1 MGDTENDAIDLEH
14 ANGWLAFEMLGQ
26 LLDQE
31 EFHPEQMSETTAY
44 RFGVAGTNGNFRV
57 VVHCNVELEQLYVYV
72 LTDVRVPED
81 RRLAV
86 AELFT
91 RANYGMRIGNFEL
104 DLRDGEVRY
113 KSSVDFEHNALT
125 ASLAMNAL
133 MPALGTMV
141 RLTRSGGH
149 LPWPDEARTE
159 CSCQQQRSPVVAG
172 ASSPRSSR
180 LRQWRWSRRR
190 GAMWRRSPGNST
202 STTRLWGTG
211 FAKPAR
217 KPTAVPRPRR
227 SEQRSASS
235 SASWSG

>member
-57 VVHCNVELEQLYVYV
+57 VVHCNVELEQLYDYV

-86 AELFT
+86 AELST

-133 MPALGTMV
+133 MPALGTMDRYFPAV
-141 RLTRSGGH
+141 MGVAFGSIDPAEAIAELEPIVEDRPAEDRVESRLFGNVGGTGGNLMSSPYGGRRENNAGAFVGSSTSRGRVDRSHGWSGSGG
-149 LPWPDEARTE
+149 
-159 CSCQQQRSPVVAG
+159 
-172 ASSPRSSR
+172 
-180 LRQWRWSRRR
+180 
-190 GAMWRRSPGNST
+190 RRSRG
-202 STTRLWGTG
+202 RCG
-211 FAKPAR
+211 
-217 KPTAVPRPRR
+217 
-227 SEQRSASS
+227 
-235 SASWSG
+235 